1 MVENHALTAAL
12 PIVFDFTCKL
22 KIMASSESPEK
33 PDLPLRTA
41 AFGVHVFTA
50 CGAACA
56 LLALVAAV
64 SADWPRMFTWLGL
77 ALFIDGVDGTFAR
90 RLRVADVLPR
100 WSGEVLDLV
109 VDILNYVFVPAYAL
123 AASALLPPAAAI
135 PLGIVIVVTG
145 SLYFADRLMKTS
157 DHYFRGFPALWNVA
171 AFYLFLLHPAPWIG
185 AAAIAA
191 LATLTFVPFHV
202 LHPMRIAH
210 WRVLTSA
217 ALVLWTGLAIYAV
230 ANALAPG
237 YWTVAALCVLAIY
250 FVGVGF
256 LRRHHP

>member
-1 MVENHALTAAL
+1 MAPHDPPAKFGRPLT
-12 PIVFDFTCKL
+12 
-22 KIMASSESPEK
+22 
-33 PDLPLRTA
+33 TA
-41 AFGVHVFTA
+41 AFAVHVFTA

-56 LLALVAAV
+56 LLALIAAV
-64 SADWPRMFTWLGL
+64 RADWPQMFVWLGI

-123 AASALLPPAAAI
+123 AASGLLPRPIAI
-135 PLGIVIVVTG
+135 PLGILIVVTG

-157 DHYFRGFPALWNVA
+157 DYYFRGFPALWNVA
-171 AFYLFLLHPAPWIG
+171 AFYLFLLRPAPWLG
-185 AAAIAA
+185 AVLIAA
-191 LATLTFVPFHV
+191 LAALTFVPFHV
-202 LHPMRIAH
+202 VHPLRIAH
-210 WRVLTSA
+210 LRALTTG
-217 ALVLWTGLAIYAV
+217 ALILWTLLAIFAV
-230 ANALAPG
+230 TKNLQPGFWALAG
-237 YWTVAALCVLAIY
+237 LCLLAIY

>member
-1 MVENHALTAAL
+1 M
-12 PIVFDFTCKL
+12 I
-22 KIMASSESPEK
+22 SSESPEK
-33 PDLPLRTA
+33 PGLPLRTA
-41 AFGVHVFTA
+41 AFAVHVFTA

-64 SADWPRMFTWLGL
+64 RADWAQMFIWLGV

-90 RLRVADVLPR
+90 RLRVANVLPR
-100 WSGEVLDLV
+100 WSGDVLDLV

-123 AASALLPPAAAI
+123 AASALLPPAAAV
-135 PLGIVIVVTG
+135 PLGIVIVVSG

-171 AFYLFLLHPAPWIG
+171 AFYLFLLHPAPWLAIIAILG
-185 AAAIAA
+185 LAA
-191 LATLTFVPFHV
+191 LTFVPFHV
-202 LHPMRIAH
+202 LHPVRIAR
-210 WRVLTSA
+210 WRALTLA
-217 ALVLWTGLAIYAV
+217 ALVLWTGLAVFAV
-230 ANALAPG
+230 ATDLQPG
-237 YWTVAALCVLAIY
+237 FWTVVGLCLLAIY